1 MVTVPN
7 ITESLYIDKKKK
19 KSIEIQVKDMKK
31 QFTGEEMAIVL

>member
-1 MVTVPN
+1 MVTIPN
-7 ITESLYIDKKKK
+7 ITECLYIDKKKK